1 MNRTRLTLLV
11 ASAALLLPAAAQAK
25 TVTVKEGAKGKLV
38 AIKKGDVL
46 RVQLEE
52 NPSTGYGWRR
62 TVKSNGAIL
71 KYRGSEFF
79 PPPIKPGR
87 PQVVGASGYRV
98 FRFKAVSRGK
108 TSFKLGLFPPG
119 RRKPS
124 EGYKLTVKVS

>member
-1 MNRTRLTLLV
+1 MNRTRVALL
-11 ASAALLLPAAAQAK
+11 ALAAALLLPAAAQAK
-25 TVTVKEGAKGKLV
+25 TVTVKEGANRKLV

-62 TVKSNGAIL
+62 TAGPGAVL
-71 KYRGSEFF
+71 KYRGSKFF
-79 PPPIKPGR
+79 PPPVKPGR
-87 PQVVGASGYRV
+87 PQVVGEGGHRV
-98 FRFKAVSRGK
+98 FRFTTLSRGK

-124 EGYKLTVKVS
+124 QSYKLTVEVS